1 MHAFVLWDEAGV
13 PHKENPRADLNPG
26 SSWCDVTVLTTAL
39 CCPTQ
44 KKPPGKMEFALSA
57 AFRTDEKINIKL
69 SGTSSEFKQE
79 GKRSL
84 IKKGGHCL
92 QLN

>member
-1 MHAFVLWDEAGV
+1 
-13 PHKENPRADLNPG
+13 
-26 SSWCDVTVLTTAL
+26 
-39 CCPTQ
+39 
-44 KKPPGKMEFALSA
+44 MEFGLSA

-79 GKRSL
+79 GKHSL
-84 IKKGGHCL
+84 IKKGAHFL

>member
-13 PHKENPRADLNPG
+13 PHTENPRADFNPG
-26 SSWCDVTVLTTAL
+26 SSCCDVMVLTTAL

-44 KKPPGKMEFALSA
+44 RKTSRENGVWIVS
-57 AFRTDEKINIKL
+57 FRTDEKINIKL

-79 GKRSL
+79 GKHSL
-84 IKKGGHCL
+84 IKKGAHFL